1 MKRILIVGAGGQ
13 IGSELTTYL
22 RKIYGDANVIA
33 TDVRECPALAEQG
46 PFEVLDALDITAMAS
61 IVSRYRIDTIFN
73 LVALLSAVGEK
84 NPQLAW
90 KINIGALT
98 NSLEVAR
105 DRKCAVFTPSSIG
118 AFGPSSPKDKTP
130 QDTVM
135 RPTTMYGVCKV
146 TGELMGDYYHTRFG
160 VDARSVRFPGLI
172 SNVTLPGG
180 GTTDYAVEIY
190 YEAVKSGR
198 FTCPIPAD
206 VYMDM
211 IYMPDALRACGASG
225 GAGASGACGAA
236 AAVPGLVEACPGPYD
251 VVVSNPPYVPE
262 SERGS
267 LRRNVVGYEP
277 AEALFV
283 PDDDPLRFYRA
294 IARAARGMLRSGG
307 ALCFE
312 IHEAFGGEMLRLG
325 DALGYR
331 CCELFRDFRDRPRT
345 VRFRQP

>member
-1 MKRILIVGAGGQ
+1 MALKSLLPDAAVTGADL
-13 IGSELTTYL
+13 SPE
-22 RKIYGDANVIA
+22 
-33 TDVRECPALAEQG
+33 ALA
-46 PFEVLDALDITAMAS
+46 
-61 IVSRYRIDTIFN
+61 
-73 LVALLSAVGEK
+73 
-84 NPQLAW
+84 
-90 KINIGALT
+90 
-98 NSLEVAR
+98 VAR
-105 DRKCAVFTPSSIG
+105 GNAAALGLDV
-118 AFGPSSPKDKTP
+118 AF
-130 QDTVM
+130 
-135 RPTTMYGVCKV
+135 
-146 TGELMGDYYHTRFG
+146 
-160 VDARSVRFPGLI
+160 VR
-172 SNVTLPGG
+172 
-180 GTTDYAVEIY
+180 A
-190 YEAVKSGR
+190 
-198 FTCPIPAD
+198 
-206 VYMDM
+206 
-211 IYMPDALRACGASG
+211 DALRACGASG
-225 GAGASGACGAA
+225 GADASGAA

>member
-1 MKRILIVGAGGQ
+1 MTTRRDILARIAGPLESLYGAHEARQ
-13 IGSELTTYL
+13 IALTVVSDRTGIQPAALLADPGAPLDLPDLARLVAELAAGRPVQYVLGAAEFCGL
-22 RKIYGDANVIA
+22 RIG
-33 TDVRECPALAEQG
+33 VREGVLIPRPETEELVLRIASEHRAARSILDVGTGSGCIALALKSLL
-46 PFEVLDALDITAMAS
+46 PDAAVTGADLS
-61 IVSRYRIDTIFN
+61 PE
-73 LVALLSAVGEK
+73 ALA
-84 NPQLAW
+84 
-90 KINIGALT
+90 
-98 NSLEVAR
+98 VAR
-105 DRKCAVFTPSSIG
+105 GNAAALGLDV
-118 AFGPSSPKDKTP
+118 AF
-130 QDTVM
+130 
-135 RPTTMYGVCKV
+135 
-146 TGELMGDYYHTRFG
+146 
-160 VDARSVRFPGLI
+160 VR
-172 SNVTLPGG
+172 
-180 GTTDYAVEIY
+180 
-190 YEAVKSGR
+190 
-198 FTCPIPAD
+198 
-206 VYMDM
+206 
-211 IYMPDALRACGASG
+211 
-225 GAGASGACGAA
+225 AGASGACGAA

>member
-1 MKRILIVGAGGQ
+1 MTTRRDILARIAGPLESLYGAHEARQ
-13 IGSELTTYL
+13 IALTVVSDRTGIQPAALLADPGAPLDLPDLARLVAELAAGRPVQYVLGAAEFCGL
-22 RKIYGDANVIA
+22 RIG
-33 TDVRECPALAEQG
+33 VREGVLIPRPETEELVLRIASEHRAARSILDVGTGSGCIALALKSLL
-46 PFEVLDALDITAMAS
+46 PDAAVTGADLS
-61 IVSRYRIDTIFN
+61 PE
-73 LVALLSAVGEK
+73 ALA
-84 NPQLAW
+84 
-90 KINIGALT
+90 
-98 NSLEVAR
+98 VAR
-105 DRKCAVFTPSSIG
+105 GNAAALGLDV
-118 AFGPSSPKDKTP
+118 AF
-130 QDTVM
+130 
-135 RPTTMYGVCKV
+135 
-146 TGELMGDYYHTRFG
+146 
-160 VDARSVRFPGLI
+160 VR
-172 SNVTLPGG
+172 
-180 GTTDYAVEIY
+180 A
-190 YEAVKSGR
+190 
-198 FTCPIPAD
+198 
-206 VYMDM
+206 
-211 IYMPDALRACGASG
+211 DALR
-225 GAGASGACGAA
+225 ACGAA